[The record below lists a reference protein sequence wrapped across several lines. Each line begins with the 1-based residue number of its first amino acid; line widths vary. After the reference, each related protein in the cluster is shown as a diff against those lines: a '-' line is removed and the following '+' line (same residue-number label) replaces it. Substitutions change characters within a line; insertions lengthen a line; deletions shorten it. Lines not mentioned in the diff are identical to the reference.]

1 MGGGFVTIKTNI
13 QRKAMAMK
21 QEITGHT
28 ALYCLLGSPVAHSIS
43 PQMHNASFIYHGI
56 DARYLAF
63 DVKPEQLAD
72 AVHGLKAIG
81 VKGFNLTM
89 PLKRE
94 MVPFCDRLSPAAE
107 ICGAVNT
114 IINENGILTGTT
126 TDGIGYLLSAKDAG
140 LDLRGKKMVQLGAGG
155 AGVSTLV
162 QAALDGTAQI
172 DLFNAHARPEL
183 LKIVHQL
190 QERTHC
196 DVRFHLLADQDALR
210 QTIAGADLLVNTTPV
225 GMAPDMTGQSLI
237 TDPSWFHPNLV
248 VSDMIYEPMETK
260 LLALARQ
267 AGCKTFN
274 GLYMLLYQGAASFK
288 IWTGLEMPVEEIKKK
303 YFSGKKR

>member
-1 MGGGFVTIKTNI
+1 
-13 QRKAMAMK
+13 MAMK

-43 PQMHNASFIYHGI
+43 PQMHNASFLHHGI

-72 AVHGLKAIG
+72 AVSGLRAIG
-81 VKGFNLTM
+81 VRGFNLTM

-114 IINENGILTGTT
+114 VINENGILTGTT
-126 TDGIGYLLSAKDAG
+126 TDGIGYLLSAKDAAG
-140 LDLRGKKMVQLGAGG
+140 FDDLHGKKIVQLGAGG
-155 AGVSTLV
+155 AGVSALV
-162 QAALDGTAQI
+162 QAALDGAAQI

-183 LKIVHQL
+183 LRIVEQL
-190 QERTHC
+190 QTRTRC
-196 DVRFHLLADQDALR
+196 DVRFHLLADQDALKKAVG
-210 QTIAGADLLVNTTPV
+210 QADLLVNTTPV
-225 GMAPDMTGQSLI
+225 GMAPNLEGQSLI
-237 TDPSWFHPNLV
+237 TDPGWFHKNLV

-260 LLALARQ
+260 LLALAHQ

-274 GLYMLLYQGAASFK
+274 GLYMLLYQGAAAFK

-303 YFSGKKR
+303 YFTPKKR